1 MNKISVDF
9 TAPTDALLAKLVAA
23 ADGIDDSAAKGRK

>member
-1 MNKISVDF
+1 MDKISIDF
-9 TAPTDALLAKLVAA
+9 AAPTDALFAKLVAA